1 MTVPFT
7 WQGTRLCLT
16 EPRVRVS
23 GLGSYL
29 EFREGR
35 ATDAVPK
42 TPLILQLDLRTVL
55 VAPTPLYRLDN
66 EFVRDVFVMTELFLT
81 GFGDLV

>member
-1 MTVPFT
+1 MPFT

-55 VAPTPLYRLDN
+55 VSVNTRYDRPGC
-66 EFVRDVFVMTELFLT
+66 ESVRGVSVSD
-81 GFGDLV
+81 